1 MKPIADI
8 AQNQDRHAA
17 WRRDLHAHPELAY
30 EEHRTAK
37 FIAEK
42 LAEFGIPTE
51 TGIGRTGV
59 VATLRNGTSNRS
71 IGLRADMDA
80 LPLRELNN
88 FGHRSTNDGIMH
100 ACGHD
105 GHTTMLLAA
114 AEYLANNR
122 HFDGTV
128 HLVFQPAEEGEAGA
142 KAMIDDGLFEHFPMD
157 AIYGMHNWPGYQVGK
172 MATRSGPI
180 MAAMDIFEVR
190 IIGQGGHGALPHLTV
205 DPILIAAQLV
215 TQWQGIVSRNV
226 NPIDAAVVSVT
237 QFHAGDAWAVIPNEV
252 VLRGTVRSFKP
263 ATREMLHERMK
274 QLTTGICTG
283 NDCDYQWWYEH
294 RFPPT
299 INSKTQTE
307 AAGAAAAAL
316 VGGANFNHEAEPSTG
331 SEDFGYMLEKK
342 PGCYILIGSGSS
354 DGGCP
359 LHNPHY
365 DFNDDIISIG
375 ASYWVGLVEQELAP
389 GRGL

>member
-8 AQNQDRHAA
+8 ARKQARYTA
-17 WRRDLHAHPELAY
+17 WRRDLHAHPEPAY
-30 EEHRTAK
+30 EEHRTAD
-37 FIAEK
+37 FVAEK
-42 LAEFGIPTE
+42 LTEFGISFE

-59 VATLRNGTSNRS
+59 VATIRNGASGRT
-71 IGLRADMDA
+71 IVLRADMDA
-80 LPLRELNN
+80 LHLQELNE
-88 FGHRSTNDGIMH
+88 FDHRSTNDGVMH

-114 AEYLANNR
+114 AEYLVDSAR
-122 HFDGTV
+122 FDGTV

-142 KAMIDDGLFEHFPMD
+142 KAMMDDGLFERFPMD
-157 AIYGMHNWPGYQVGK
+157 AVYGMHNWPGYPVGK

-180 MAAMDIFEVR
+180 MAAMDVFEVTV
-190 IIGQGGHGALPHLTV
+190 IGRGGHGALPHLTV
-205 DPILIAAQLV
+205 DPILVAAQLV

-263 ATREMLHERMK
+263 ETRAMLQERMK
-274 QLTTGICTG
+274 QLSAGICSG
-283 NDCDYQWWYEH
+283 NDCDYEWWYEH

-299 INSKTQTE
+299 VNSEQETR
-307 AAGAAAAAL
+307 AAAAAATAL
-316 VGGANFNHEAEPSTG
+316 VGDVNFDHEVEPSTG
-331 SEDFGYMLEKK
+331 SEDFGYLLEEK
-342 PGCYILIGSGSS
+342 PGCYILIGNGSS
-354 DGGCP
+354 DNDRL

-365 DFNDDIISIG
+365 DFNDEIIPIG
-375 ASYWVGLVEQELAP
+375 ASYWVGLVEQELAA